1 MSGGRAREAMDTST
15 YMRKTGEATE
25 PGAIERPERDGAP
38 QMLFGSDA
46 IARTLQSLDIPY
58 IALNPGASYRGL
70 HDSIVNYLGNEKPQ
84 MLLCLHEEHAVAI
97 AHGYAKVTGRPMLA
111 AVHSNVGLMHATM
124 AVFNAWCDRVPLI
137 LLGATGPVDAAKR
150 RPFIDWIHTAKDQGL
165 LIRHY
170 TKWDDQ
176 PASVEAAQES
186 IMRAAWIAQTEPK
199 GPVYINLDTEIQ
211 ENLLEESP
219 PTLDPK
225 RFIPDSP
232 AGLQIEQVKRAAQ
245 ILLDARNPVI
255 LIGRV
260 SRNEQDWQNRIA
272 LVEHIKARVVT
283 HRKLGAVFPTDHP
296 NAAGAPTSFLD
307 TTSKAA
313 IAQADVILSLY
324 WPDLAGTI
332 KTACGRT
339 DPDKRIVN
347 VSTDHYVHN
356 AWSMDHQALPAVD
369 LHLPGDPDEMVSAL
383 IAHYGIAPSTDVV
396 DGTPPPVERPQAVE
410 TERMTMAELAACV
423 RAKTIDR
430 KVTLLHVPTSW
441 NSADWHFRHPMDYI
455 GSDGGGGIGAG
466 PGISVGAAL
475 ALIESDRF
483 PVALCGDGDYL
494 MGVTAL
500 WTAVHYRVPML
511 MVVANNQSF
520 YNDEVHQQKVAK
532 ARNRPVENKWIG
544 QRMTDPEISLSQMAQ
559 AQGAMGLG
567 PARSWEELGDMLE
580 KAIAHVDAGGI
591 AVIDAR
597 VIPGYTKTVQ
607 DAMGGKITE
616 APAPRARN

>member
-1 MSGGRAREAMDTST
+1 MDKST
-15 YMRKTGEATE
+15 HTRMNNAAGE
-25 PGAIERPERDGAP
+25 PSDIERPALEEAAP
-38 QMLFGSDA
+38 MTFGSDA
-46 IARTLQSLDIPY
+46 IARTLRSLDIPY

-70 HDSIVNYLGNEKPQ
+70 HDSIVNYLCNENPQ
-84 MLLCLHEEHAVAI
+84 LLLCLHEEHAVAI
-97 AHGYAKVTGRPMLA
+97 AHGYAKVTGKPMLA

-137 LLGATGPVDAAKR
+137 LLGATGPVDAAHR

-165 LIRHY
+165 LVRHY

-199 GPVYINLDTEIQ
+199 GPVYINLDTELQ
-211 ENLLEESP
+211 ENLLEEAP
-219 PTLDPK
+219 PALNPG
-225 RFIPDSP
+225 RFVPDSP
-232 AGLQIEQVKRAAQ
+232 AGLQPDQVARAAG
-245 ILLDARNPVI
+245 LLADAKRPVI

-260 SRNEQDWQNRIA
+260 SREETDWKNRLA
-272 LVEHIKARVVT
+272 LVEHLNARVVT

-307 TTSKAA
+307 AESTAA
-313 IAQADVILSLY
+313 IAEADVILSLY
-324 WPDLAGTI
+324 WPDLAGTV
-332 KTACGRT
+332 KTACGRV
-339 DPDKRIVN
+339 DPDKKIIN

-369 LHLPGDPDEMVSAL
+369 IHLPGDPDEMVSAL
-383 IAHYGIAPSTDVV
+383 IEKFGVMASSKPV
-396 DGTPPPVERPQAVE
+396 DGTPPRVDRPQSVE
-410 TERMTMAELAACV
+410 PDRMTMSELAACV
-423 RAKTIDR
+423 RSKTRDR

-441 NSADWHFRHPMDYI
+441 NSADWQFRHPMDYV

-475 ALIESDRF
+475 ALLGTDRF
-483 PVALCGDGDYL
+483 PVSLCGDGDYL

-544 QRMTDPEISLSQMAQ
+544 QRMADPEISLSQLAE

-567 PARSWEELGDMLE
+567 PARSWDELDTMLE
-580 KAIAHVDAGGI
+580 AAIAHVDGGGV

-597 VIPGYTKTVQ
+597 VIPGYTKAVQ
-607 DAMGGKITE
+607 DAMGGKIAE
-616 APAPRARN
+616 APAPGKRV

>member
-1 MSGGRAREAMDTST
+1 MEKSIDTQMSSGVGDPS
-15 YMRKTGEATE
+15 
-25 PGAIERPERDGAP
+25 AIERPALGTAP
-38 QMLFGSDA
+38 QMTFGSDA

-70 HDSIVNYLGNEKPQ
+70 HDSIVNYLGNESPQ
-84 MLLCLHEEHAVAI
+84 LLLCLHEEHAVAI
-97 AHGYAKVTGRPMLA
+97 AHGYAKVTGKPMLA

-137 LLGATGPVDAAKR
+137 LLGATGPVDAAQR

-165 LIRHY
+165 LVRHY

-176 PASVEAAQES
+176 PASVPAAQES

-199 GPVYINLDTEIQ
+199 GPVYINLDSELQ
-211 ENLLEESP
+211 ESFLEEAP
-219 PTLDPK
+219 PALDPR

-232 AGLQIEQVKRAAQ
+232 AGLRSDQVAEAAQ
-245 ILLDARNPVI
+245 LLASAKKPVI

-260 SRNEQDWQNRIA
+260 SREEADWQNRVA
-272 LVEHIKARVVT
+272 LVEHLNARVVT

-307 TTSKAA
+307 AESKAA
-313 IAQADVILSLY
+313 IAEADVVLSLY

-332 KTACGRT
+332 KTACGRV
-339 DPDKRIVN
+339 DADKKIIN

-369 LHLPGDPDEMVSAL
+369 IHLPGDPDEMVSAL
-383 IAHYGIAPSTDVV
+383 IEQFGVVQPALPV
-396 DGTPPPVERPQAVE
+396 DGTPPPVERPQSVE
-410 TERMTMAELAACV
+410 PDRMTMAELAACV

-441 NSADWHFRHPMDYI
+441 NSADWQFRHPMDYV

-475 ALIESDRF
+475 ALLGSDRF

-544 QRMTDPEISLSQMAQ
+544 QRMVDPEISLSQLAE

-567 PARSWEELGDMLE
+567 PARSWEELDTMLE
-580 KAIAHVDAGGI
+580 TAIAHVDGGGV
-591 AVIDAR
+591 AVIDGR
-597 VIPGYTKTVQ
+597 VIPGYTKAVQ
-607 DAMGGKITE
+607 DAMGGKIAE
-616 APAPRARN
+616 SPAPGSRI

>member
-1 MSGGRAREAMDTST
+1 MEKSIDTQTSSRAGDPS
-15 YMRKTGEATE
+15 
-25 PGAIERPERDGAP
+25 AIERPAP
-38 QMLFGSDA
+38 GTAPEMTFGSDA
-46 IARTLQSLDIPY
+46 IASTLQSLDIPY

-70 HDSIVNYLGNEKPQ
+70 HDSIVNYLGNESPQ
-84 MLLCLHEEHAVAI
+84 LLLCLHEEHAVAI
-97 AHGYAKVTGRPMLA
+97 AHGYAKVTGKPMLA

-137 LLGATGPVDAAKR
+137 LLGATGPVDAAQR

-165 LIRHY
+165 LVRHY

-176 PASVEAAQES
+176 PASVSAAQES

-199 GPVYINLDTEIQ
+199 GPVYINLDSELQ
-211 ENLLEESP
+211 ESLLEEAP
-219 PTLDPK
+219 PALDPR

-232 AGLQIEQVKRAAQ
+232 VGLRPDQVAEAAR
-245 ILLDARNPVI
+245 LLANAKKPVI

-260 SRNEQDWQNRIA
+260 SREEADWQNRVA
-272 LVEHIKARVVT
+272 LVEHLNARVVT

-307 TTSKAA
+307 AESKAA
-313 IAQADVILSLY
+313 IAEADVVLSLY

-332 KTACGRT
+332 KTACGRV
-339 DPDKRIVN
+339 DADKKIVN

-369 LHLPGDPDEMVSAL
+369 IHLPGDPDEMVSAL
-383 IAHYGIAPSTDVV
+383 IEQLGVVPSPHPV
-396 DGTPPPVERPQAVE
+396 DGTPPPVDRPQSVE
-410 TERMTMAELAACV
+410 LDRMTMAELAACV
-423 RAKTIDR
+423 RSKTLDR

-441 NSADWHFRHPMDYI
+441 NSADWQFRHPMDYV

-475 ALIESDRF
+475 ALLGSDRF

-544 QRMTDPEISLSQMAQ
+544 QRMVDPEISLSQLAQ

-567 PARSWEELGDMLE
+567 PARSWEELDTMLE
-580 KAIAHVDAGGI
+580 AAIAHVDGGGV

-597 VIPGYTKTVQ
+597 VIPGYTKAVQ
-607 DAMGGKITE
+607 DAMGGKIAE
-616 APAPRARN
+616 NPVPGLRM